1 MIFGVSKN
9 VIDKLNY
16 FSEPAI
22 EVSRFEMN
30 RILKNTKFRYMRV
43 WTKKLDGMG
52 MRRMFETRNPTGNPP
67 RYNYQARGYWV
78 MWSQADRG
86 WRTIVLDNVE
96 KVKLG
101 NQVYKIR

>member
-1 MIFGVSKN
+1 MFGKN
-9 VIDKLNY
+9 DKFLNKLEQ
-16 FSEPAI
+16 FAEPAI
-22 EVSRFEMN
+22 MISRAEMN
-30 RILKNTKFRYMRV
+30 RLLKETKFRYMRV
-43 WTKKLDGMG
+43 WTTKLSGER

-86 WRTIVLDNVE
+86 WRTIVLKNVE

-101 NQVYKIR
+101 NQFYKVQ

>member
-1 MIFGVSKN
+1 MFGIVKN

-22 EVSRFEMN
+22 EVSRFEMDQL
-30 RILKNTKFRYMRV
+30 IKDTKFRYMRV
-43 WTKKLDGMG
+43 WSKKLDGIG
-52 MRRMFETRNPTGNPP
+52 LRRVMETRSPTGNPP

-78 MWSQADRG
+78 MYSQTDRG
-86 WRTIVLDNVE
+86 WRTIVLNNVT
-96 KVKLG
+96 KIKLG

>member
-1 MIFGVSKN
+1 MFGKN
-9 VIDKLNY
+9 DKFLNKLEQ
-16 FSEPAI
+16 FAQPAI
-22 EVSRFEMN
+22 MISRAEMN
-30 RILKNTKFRYMRV
+30 RLLKETKFRYMRV
-43 WTKKLDGMG
+43 WTTKLSGER

-86 WRTIVLDNVE
+86 WRTIVLKNVE

-101 NQVYKIR
+101 NQFYKVQ